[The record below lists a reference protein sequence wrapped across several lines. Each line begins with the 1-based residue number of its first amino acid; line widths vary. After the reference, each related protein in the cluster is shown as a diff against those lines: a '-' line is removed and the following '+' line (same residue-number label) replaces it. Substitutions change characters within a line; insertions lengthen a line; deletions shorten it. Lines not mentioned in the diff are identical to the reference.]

1 MKEVILRLPRGKEM
15 VVSGDSEDLSIIGAI
30 ESQGGYYEPHV
41 MRAMDLLIKPDFI
54 CLDIGA
60 NIGVMSLQMA
70 SAASNGHV
78 YAFEPSPTNFKN
90 LCKNVFLN
98 TVSNITPIPVG
109 VGDRECIAEFNYVPS
124 VAGCSFIS
132 TTGVREGIQ
141 EQVRIVTV
149 DSVVSEK
156 GISRVDFIKLD
167 VEGAERPVLIGSL
180 DTLKRF
186 RPVMIMEFN
195 PVPIKRFYGEN
206 PYDLYVLLNEIYP
219 NIYRIQDKSFDFIKI
234 TSYEMLESLVAK
246 GKGWEDLLCTTGVAP

>member
-1 MKEVILRLPRGKEM
+1 M
-15 VVSGDSEDLSIIGAI
+15 
-30 ESQGGYYEPHV
+30 
-41 MRAMDLLIKPDFI
+41 
-54 CLDIGA
+54 
-60 NIGVMSLQMA
+60 
-70 SAASNGHV
+70 
-78 YAFEPSPTNFKN
+78 
-90 LCKNVFLN
+90 
-98 TVSNITPIPVG
+98 
-109 VGDRECIAEFNYVPS
+109 
-124 VAGCSFIS
+124 AGCSFIS

-219 NIYRIQDKSFDFIKI
+219 NIYLIQDKSFDFIKI